1 MSAPEH
7 PRHPEHMAPV
17 LGAGLG
23 FLLAGGSL
31 LLQELGLLTLRWST
45 VLPAILIAVGVVT
58 VLAGAVG
65 AAGSRDR
72 YSPDAAP

>member
-1 MSAPEH
+1 MSAPE
-7 PRHPEHMAPV
+7 HPEHMAPV

-58 VLAGAVG
+58 VLAGVVG

-72 YSPDAAP
+72 HSPDAAP